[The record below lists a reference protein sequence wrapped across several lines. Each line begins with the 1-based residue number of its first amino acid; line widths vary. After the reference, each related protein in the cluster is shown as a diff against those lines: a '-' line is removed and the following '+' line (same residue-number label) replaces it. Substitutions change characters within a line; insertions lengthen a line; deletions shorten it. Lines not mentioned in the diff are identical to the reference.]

1 MKKLLL
7 RSCALGAILAFSALG
22 AQAASFDA
30 GVFSDLGDGFTT
42 SGLSGNFLD
51 TYSFTVE
58 DPNLSIKIEGTHEGM
73 AGNDL
78 LLTNVNSGAQYH
90 LGENFSQALNFGGGE
105 YIFTISGFALN
116 GVDGNCLDGTKIS
129 DYNLTMSAVPVP
141 AAAWLFGSALL
152 GFVSFSRR
160 RKV

>member
-1 MKKLLL
+1 MRIISYLGANLLFPGCGSGNFILTYAFVGMGLKFVYLFFIRMKIMKKLLL

-90 LGENFSQALNFGGGE
+90 LGENFSQAL
-105 YIFTISGFALN
+105 
-116 GVDGNCLDGTKIS
+116 
-129 DYNLTMSAVPVP
+129 
-141 AAAWLFGSALL
+141 
-152 GFVSFSRR
+152 
-160 RKV
+160 